1 MTEYDITTYGDR
13 MADAYDTW
21 YGIPDPTKAVEL
33 LAELAEGGRA
43 LELAVG
49 TGRIALPLRERGI
62 EVVGIDASREMVE
75 RLRKKPGG
83 DRIGV
88 TIGNFRDVAVDGPFR
103 LVFVVFN
110 TFFALLTQEDQVACF
125 RNVADRL
132 TKDGLFL
139 IEAFVPDLGR
149 FDRDQRLAAEH
160 VEVDR
165 AMLSATRHDPVQQR
179 VDAANIVVS
188 AAGIELYPVQIR
200 YAWPTE
206 LDLMAQLAGLR
217 LRHRWG
223 GWGRELFT
231 ATSGIH
237 ISVYERSRPTS

>member
-13 MADAYDTW
+13 MADVYDTW
-21 YGIPDPTKAVEL
+21 HGIPDPTKAVEL
-33 LAELAEGGRA
+33 LAELAEEGPA

-75 RLRKKPGG
+75 RLRQKPGG
-83 DRIGV
+83 HEIAV
-88 TIGNFRDVAVDGPFR
+88 TFGNFRDVPVDGPFR
-103 LVFVVFN
+103 LVFIVFN
-110 TFFALLTQEDQVACF
+110 TFFALLTQEDQVTCF

-132 TKDGLFL
+132 GEDGLFL

-149 FDRDQRLAAEH
+149 FDRDQRLSTEH
-160 VEVDR
+160 VEVHR
-165 AMLSATRHDPVQQR
+165 AVLSAAQHDPVRQR
-179 VDAANIVVS
+179 VDAANIIMS
-188 AAGIELYPVQIR
+188 AEGIEFYPVQIR

-223 GWGRELFT
+223 GWQREPF
-231 ATSGIH
+231 AAKSVIH
-237 ISVYERSRPTS
+237 VSVYEKSRPS